1 VETTSGSL
9 GGLVNEQRLSELPLN
24 GRNFNDLVLLQT
36 RIKMLVLKNITY
48 PSGKPNNLNLTF
60 LPPQKSRSGKL
71 QVCGRVTGHSAP
83 IHLVEQRGIRKLT
96 CRPTLD

>member
-36 RIKMLVLKNITY
+36 GIKVLVSTNMAS
-48 PSGKPNNLNLTF
+48 PSGKRPNLNLTF
-60 LPPQKSRSGKL
+60 PTPRSPVLGSCKL
-71 QVCGRVTGHSAP
+71 Q
-83 IHLVEQRGIRKLT
+83 
-96 CRPTLD
+96 